1 MKIAVLDLGSTS
13 FHLSV
18 VDVDSKR
25 RTLKRLHRHREMLHL
40 SAAVAKHGSLPDELC
55 AKAARAAR
63 ILRREADATSPDA
76 FIAVATSAL
85 REAANGGGLIDR
97 LETAAR
103 CPIRVLT
110 GFEEARLAYKAV
122 CEATSLSDGALL
134 VCDLGGGSLDIALG
148 EGAGLVHD
156 ATYHL
161 GASYLHATFVE
172 HDPPTPSECDA
183 IADHVRSRVAE
194 LAPIVAKHR
203 PRATVATGGTARA
216 LGRLFAARTDRVP
229 VHGRHTLVPA
239 GGLFALTSLLTSLS
253 REQRLELPATR
264 ARRIDV
270 LPVGAIILSTFIE
283 ELDIGALAMCEW
295 GIREGLILDAVDLPR
310 PGLAAVS
317 SRQAA
322 SA

>member
-18 VDVDSKR
+18 VDVDPRR

-40 SAAVAKHGSLPDELC
+40 SAAVAKYGEVPDELC
-55 AKAARAAR
+55 SKAARAVR
-63 ILRREADATSPDA
+63 ILRREADAASPDA
-76 FIAVATSAL
+76 IIAVATSAL

-103 CPIRVLT
+103 CPIRVLS

-122 CEATSLSDGALL
+122 REATSLADGPLL

-156 ATYHL
+156 ETYHL

-172 HDPPTPSECDA
+172 HDPPTPSECEA
-183 IADHVRSRVAE
+183 IADHVRSHVAE
-194 LAPIVAKHR
+194 LAPVLAKHR
-203 PRATVATGGTARA
+203 PRAAVATGGTARA
-216 LGRLFAARTDRVP
+216 LGRLFAARSNRVP

-239 GGLFALTSLLTSLS
+239 GGLFSLTSLLTSLS
-253 REQRLELPATR
+253 RAERLELPTVR

-270 LPVGAIILSTFIE
+270 LPVGAIILSTFVE

-295 GIREGLILDAVDLPR
+295 GIREGLILDALDLR
-310 PGLAAVS
+310 QTGSEVES
-317 SRQAA
+317 SRTAA